1 MMLFRYKL
9 IRIITYALFYFVL
22 INTNG
27 CSKESSKL
35 KQIKSNGIL
44 RIALVADPPHYFAKK
59 KKKRGYDFELVSHYA
74 TSIDVEL
81 EIIKTNTSDEIIFLL
96 NQGKVDIG
104 ILGSSPE
111 FDQKNIKNV
120 VTYNNSKW
128 YVIGNRANRQL
139 PKSIDSIEPNTMIV
153 ANGSN
158 ASFILHSIE
167 EDYSS
172 LLWDELKNTNVRS
185 ILERINENHSKI
197 SIISEDIYVYYQYL
211 FPETKKIF
219 VLPIKYPS
227 RWLVK
232 NNNNLSFLYSIN
244 SFFNKYKQ
252 NGKLEK
258 IGKTYYEHLNAFDYV
273 DIRYY
278 LKRIDKKLPKYKKY
292 FVEAAKNSTL
302 DARIIAAVSYQES
315 HWNRKARSP
324 TGVRGM
330 MMLTLDT
337 AKRVGV
343 KNRLNAKQSIFGGAK
358 YLKILYESLSNTI
371 KEPDR
376 LWFTLAAYNIG
387 LGHVED
393 ARTITKSQ
401 GDNPNSWID
410 VEKHIP
416 KLSQKKWY
424 KKTKYGFARGHES
437 IEFVKRVRRYYDIL
451 CLYRQ
456 EGLF

>member
-1 MMLFRYKL
+1 MRLFRYKL

-44 RIALVADPPHYFAKK
+44 RIALVADPPRYFPNKVK
-59 KKKRGYDFELVSHYA
+59 ERGYDFELVSHYA

-278 LKRIDKKLPKYKKY
+278 LKRINKKLPKYKKY
-292 FVEAAKNSTL
+292 FVEAAKNSAL

>member
-44 RIALVADPPHYFAKK
+44 RIALVADPPHYFPNKVK
-59 KKKRGYDFELVSHYA
+59 ERGYNFELVSHYA

-292 FVEAAKNSTL
+292 FVEAAKNSAL

>member
-44 RIALVADPPHYFAKK
+44 RIALVADPPHYFPSKV
-59 KKKRGYDFELVSHYA
+59 KKRGYDFELVSHYA

-258 IGKTYYEHLNAFDYV
+258 IGKTYYEHLSAFDYV

-278 LKRIDKKLPKYKKY
+278 LKQINKKLPKYKKY

>member
-1 MMLFRYKL
+1 MRLFRYKL

-22 INTNG
+22 INING

-44 RIALVADPPHYFAKK
+44 RIALVADPPHYFPNKVK
-59 KKKRGYDFELVSHYA
+59 ERGYDFELASRYA

-81 EIIKTNTSDEIIFLL
+81 EIIKTNTSNEIIFLL

-111 FDQKNIKNV
+111 FDQKNIENV

-158 ASFILHSIE
+158 ASFMLHSIG
-167 EDYSS
+167 EDYPS

-197 SIISEDIYVYYQYL
+197 SIISEDIYAYYQYL

-232 NNNNLSFLYSIN
+232 NNNNLPFLYSIN
-244 SFFNKYKQ
+244 SFFNNYKQ

-278 LKRIDKKLPKYKKY
+278 LKRINKKLPKYKKY
-292 FVEAAKNSTL
+292 FAEAAKNSAL

-358 YLKILYESLSNTI
+358 YLKILYESFSNTI
-371 KEPDR
+371 EEPDR

-424 KKTKYGFARGHES
+424 KKTKYGFARGHEP
-437 IEFVKRVRRYYDIL
+437 IEFVRRVRRYYDIL

>member
-44 RIALVADPPHYFAKK
+44 RIALVADPPHYFPSKV
-59 KKKRGYDFELVSHYA
+59 KKRGYDFELVSHYA

-292 FVEAAKNSTL
+292 FVEAAKNSAL

-424 KKTKYGFARGHES
+424 KKTKYGFARGNES

>member
-9 IRIITYALFYFVL
+9 IRIITYALFCFVL
-22 INTNG
+22 INING

-44 RIALVADPPHYFAKK
+44 RIALVADPPHYFPSKV
-59 KKKRGYDFELVSHYA
+59 KKRGYDFELVSHYA

-128 YVIGNRANRQL
+128 YVIGSRANRQL

-172 LLWDELKNTNVRS
+172 LLWDELKNTNVRG

-197 SIISEDIYVYYQYL
+197 SIISEDIYAYYQYL

-292 FVEAAKNSTL
+292 FVEAAKNSAL

>member
-44 RIALVADPPHYFAKK
+44 RIALVADPPHYFPSKVK
-59 KKKRGYDFELVSHYA
+59 ERGYDFELVSHYA

-292 FVEAAKNSTL
+292 FVEAAKNSAL

>member
-1 MMLFRYKL
+1 MLFRYKL

-44 RIALVADPPHYFAKK
+44 RIALVADPPRYFPSKV
-59 KKKRGYDFELVSHYA
+59 KKRGYDFELVSHYA

-158 ASFILHSIE
+158 ASFILHSIK
-167 EDYSS
+167 EDYPS

-292 FVEAAKNSTL
+292 FVEAAKNSAL

-376 LWFTLAAYNIG
+376 LWFALAAYNIG

-437 IEFVKRVRRYYDIL
+437 IEFVRRVRRYYDIL

>member
-44 RIALVADPPHYFAKK
+44 RIALVADPPHYFPSKV
-59 KKKRGYDFELVSHYA
+59 KKRGYDFELVSHYA

-292 FVEAAKNSTL
+292 FVEAAKNSAL

-416 KLSQKKWY
+416 KLSQKKWH

-437 IEFVKRVRRYYDIL
+437 IEFVRRVRRYYDIL

>member
-44 RIALVADPPHYFAKK
+44 RIALVADPPHYFPSKV
-59 KKKRGYDFELVSHYA
+59 KKRGYDFELVSHYA

-81 EIIKTNTSDEIIFLL
+81 EIIKTNTSNEIIFLL

-158 ASFILHSIE
+158 ASFILHSIK
-167 EDYSS
+167 EDYPS

-292 FVEAAKNSTL
+292 FVEAAKNSAL

-437 IEFVKRVRRYYDIL
+437 IEFVRRVRRYYDIL

>member
-1 MMLFRYKL
+1 MRLFRYKL

-22 INTNG
+22 INING

-44 RIALVADPPHYFAKK
+44 RIALVADPPHYFPNKVK
-59 KKKRGYDFELVSHYA
+59 ERGYDFELVSHYA

-81 EIIKTNTSDEIIFLL
+81 EIIKTNTSNEIIFLL

-111 FDQKNIKNV
+111 FDQKNIENV

-158 ASFILHSIE
+158 ASFMLHSIG
-167 EDYSS
+167 EDYPS

-197 SIISEDIYVYYQYL
+197 SIISEDIYAYYQYL

-258 IGKTYYEHLNAFDYV
+258 IGKTYYEHLSAFDYV

-278 LKRIDKKLPKYKKY
+278 LKRINKKLPKYKKY
-292 FVEAAKNSTL
+292 FVEAAKNSAL

-358 YLKILYESLSNTI
+358 YLKILYESFSNTI
-371 KEPDR
+371 EEPDR

>member
-44 RIALVADPPHYFAKK
+44 RIALVADPPHYFPSKV
-59 KKKRGYDFELVSHYA
+59 KKRGYDFELVSHYA

-292 FVEAAKNSTL
+292 FVEAAKNSAL

>member
-1 MMLFRYKL
+1 MLFRYKL

-22 INTNG
+22 INING

-44 RIALVADPPHYFAKK
+44 RIALVADPPHYFPNKVK
-59 KKKRGYDFELVSHYA
+59 ERGYDFELVSHYA

-81 EIIKTNTSDEIIFLL
+81 EIIKTNTSNEIIFLL

-111 FDQKNIKNV
+111 FDQKNIENA

-158 ASFILHSIE
+158 ASFMLHSIG
-167 EDYSS
+167 EDYPS

-197 SIISEDIYVYYQYL
+197 SIISEDIYAYYQYL

-258 IGKTYYEHLNAFDYV
+258 IGKTYYEHLSAFDYV

-278 LKRIDKKLPKYKKY
+278 LKRINKKLPKYKKY
-292 FVEAAKNSTL
+292 FVEAAKNSAL

-358 YLKILYESLSNTI
+358 YLKILYESFSNTI
-371 KEPDR
+371 EEPDR

-424 KKTKYGFARGHES
+424 KKTKYGFARGHEP

>member
-1 MMLFRYKL
+1 MLFRYKL

-44 RIALVADPPHYFAKK
+44 RIALVADPPRYFPNKVK
-59 KKKRGYDFELVSHYA
+59 ERGYDFELVSHYA

-81 EIIKTNTSDEIIFLL
+81 EIIKTNTSNEIIFLL

-158 ASFILHSIE
+158 ASFILHSIK
-167 EDYSS
+167 EDYPS

-292 FVEAAKNSTL
+292 FVEAAKNSAL

-376 LWFTLAAYNIG
+376 LWFALAAYNIG

-416 KLSQKKWY
+416 KLSQKKWH

-437 IEFVKRVRRYYDIL
+437 IEFVRRVRRYYDIL

-456 EGLF
+456 EELF